1 MILFWFFWFFIKDR
15 MSWFIRQARE
25 ERKEFLNQKCTA
37 SCICY
42 PWYKH
47 NCKNN
52 YQWKFIRK
60 AQCNNVKFTPVNIS
74 NLYPICFRY
83 RIYMHLKPTYRHQY
97 LHCPSRDLRFTK
109 KSVVLHQALC
119 ISIICSS
126 GKDFQIQ
133 IEEMKSWLRKRQ
145 HPEDLISS

>member
-83 RIYMHLKPTYRHQY
+83 RIYMHLKPAYRHQY
-97 LHCPSRDLRFTK
+97 LHCSSRDLRFTK
-109 KSVVLHQALC
+109 NQLRFTKLFASVLYV
-119 ISIICSS
+119 
-126 GKDFQIQ
+126 F
-133 IEEMKSWLRKRQ
+133 
-145 HPEDLISS
+145 PERIFKFI